1 MGLTERDLYY
11 NSFEKFLSKN
21 REIKSLDKEIQEF
34 KYQKYEE
41 NRKKFIEEAKKT
53 RKELKK
59 KQKIQKNMKKS
70 FSTSFVQT
78 QGEKKLNNEKIR
90 LDFYQKQQIGELLNI
105 IEREYKRTEL
115 EKKLENQE
123 NLRIQREE
131 EIRKMRKK
139 GIMENAQRDKL
150 QMLKMEQHTKK
161 INDELIRKEK
171 KREEEEK
178 KLMIKN
184 ELRKKE
190 EEKERKERQN
200 EIKLKEEEF
209 QRRLDNLYK
218 LQIKKRNKMEKQLL
232 LKEEIQKKN
241 LEEIKNKKDKE
252 IKARVRSTDEKIQKC
267 SELIKLKDDE
277 RNKKNEL
284 LYYKKNKLIEEKLNL
299 QKELDKKL
307 LHQRL
312 VQSALKREEIEEN
325 IKRKERI
332 LELNRL
338 KLLNEIEEKDKRI
351 NLVKSKKLELWEKQK
366 QLSKDFEENRR
377 KLLKRFNLIM
387 AKRNNKTKDEIIQE
401 IFDDNDSYKIMK
413 RNKPTLNISSTNKS
427 ENIINNNKMKDHIFL
442 TNLSLAGLNG
452 YKNKSMK

>member
-78 QGEKKLNNEKIR
+78 QGEKKLKNEKVR

-150 QMLKMEQHTKK
+150 QMLKMEQHAKK

-200 EIKLKEEEF
+200 EIKLKEKEF

-241 LEEIKNKKDKE
+241 LEEIKNKKDK
-252 IKARVRSTDEKIQKC
+252 
-267 SELIKLKDDE
+267 
-277 RNKKNEL
+277 
-284 LYYKKNKLIEEKLNL
+284 
-299 QKELDKKL
+299 
-307 LHQRL
+307 
-312 VQSALKREEIEEN
+312 
-325 IKRKERI
+325 
-332 LELNRL
+332 
-338 KLLNEIEEKDKRI
+338 
-351 NLVKSKKLELWEKQK
+351 
-366 QLSKDFEENRR
+366 
-377 KLLKRFNLIM
+377 
-387 AKRNNKTKDEIIQE
+387 
-401 IFDDNDSYKIMK
+401 
-413 RNKPTLNISSTNKS
+413 
-427 ENIINNNKMKDHIFL
+427 
-442 TNLSLAGLNG
+442 
-452 YKNKSMK
+452 

>member
-1 MGLTERDLYY
+1 
-11 NSFEKFLSKN
+11 
-21 REIKSLDKEIQEF
+21 
-34 KYQKYEE
+34 
-41 NRKKFIEEAKKT
+41 
-53 RKELKK
+53 
-59 KQKIQKNMKKS
+59 MKKS

-150 QMLKMEQHTKK
+150 QMLKMEQHAKK

-218 LQIKKRNKMEKQLL
+218 LQIKKRDKMEKQLL

-284 LYYKKNKLIEEKLNL
+284 LYYKKNKVIVDKLNL
-299 QKELDKKL
+299 
-307 LHQRL
+307 
-312 VQSALKREEIEEN
+312 
-325 IKRKERI
+325 
-332 LELNRL
+332 
-338 KLLNEIEEKDKRI
+338 
-351 NLVKSKKLELWEKQK
+351 
-366 QLSKDFEENRR
+366 
-377 KLLKRFNLIM
+377 
-387 AKRNNKTKDEIIQE
+387 NK
-401 IFDDNDSYKIMK
+401 
-413 RNKPTLNISSTNKS
+413 
-427 ENIINNNKMKDHIFL
+427 
-442 TNLSLAGLNG
+442 
-452 YKNKSMK
+452 